1 MPRVFG
7 HGGLRLVLLSVL
19 EDGPKHG
26 YEIIVALEQ
35 RFMGMYRPSS
45 GTVYPRLAALE
56 EEGLIAGEDV
66 AGRRVY
72 RLTDAGREELQRRR
86 SELDETVLTATSAVL
101 AAMHELQ
108 AEVRSTVAAV
118 QADLGLAVADA
129 RRQTGDV
136 SGYASAA
143 ETAAREAW
151 RASENSRRLAVEEAK
166 RVRRAADEL
175 RRQAG
180 YEARVAAR
188 QAGDLARDALRDAGR
203 AAAEAAVKA
212 RAART
217 PGSRPPGDGAP
228 FRADTATAG
237 AGTADEPV
245 DTGPVGAGPAT
256 TAPLEVANGA
266 GVGGEPAATAPAP
279 AGTGTDAAGEPL
291 GSGPRESGA
300 SATDAA
306 VARARAGVDDL
317 AADVARWAG
326 EAAEQVRRH
335 LPDDA
340 QRARLWGALA
350 EARRVFLETL
360 VGDPDQGADGP
371 TGAE

>member
-1 MPRVFG
+1 MTRVFS
-7 HGGLRLVLLSVL
+7 HGGLRLVLLSLL

-26 YEIIVALEQ
+26 YELILALEE

-56 EEGLIAGEDV
+56 EEGLIAGDEV

-72 RLTDAGREELQRRR
+72 RLTEAGREELNRRR
-86 SELDETVLTATSAVL
+86 SELDETVLTATSAVV
-101 AAMHELQ
+101 AAMHDLQ

-118 QADLGLAVADA
+118 QADLGAAVADA
-129 RRQTGDV
+129 RRQAGDLGGTV
-136 SGYASAA
+136 SAA

-166 RVRRAADEL
+166 RVRRAADDL

-188 QAGDLARDALRDAGR
+188 QAGDLAREAIRDAGR
-203 AAAEAAVKA
+203 ASAEAAIKA
-212 RAART
+212 RAAWA
-217 PGSRPPGDGAP
+217 PAPPPEHGAP
-228 FRADTATAG
+228 ADAPVDAPA
-237 AGTADEPV
+237 AGTA
-245 DTGPVGAGPAT
+245 PAD
-256 TAPLEVANGA
+256 V
-266 GVGGEPAATAPAP
+266 PAAGTPADVPAAGTAPADAP
-279 AGTGTDAAGEPL
+279 VAGTGPMVPSTTDAAG
-291 GSGPRESGA
+291 GTGGGDR
-300 SATDAA
+300 A

-335 LPDDA
+335 LPDEA

-350 EARRVFLETL
+350 EAKRVFLDTL
-360 VGDPDQGADGP
+360 TGDADQGAEGP
-371 TGAE
+371 SGTE

>member
-26 YEIIVALEQ
+26 YEIIVALEE

-56 EEGLIAGEDV
+56 EEGLISGEEV
-66 AGRRVY
+66 GGRRVY
-72 RLTDAGREELQRRR
+72 RLTEAGREELTRRR
-86 SELDETVLTATSAVL
+86 AELDETVLTATSAVVT
-101 AAMHELQ
+101 AMHDLQ

-129 RRQTGDV
+129 RRQAGDLA
-136 SGYASAA
+136 GTMSAA

-151 RASENSRRLAVEEAK
+151 RASEQSRRLAVEEAK
-166 RVRRAADEL
+166 RVRRAADDL

-188 QAGDLARDALRDAGR
+188 QAGDLAREALRDAGR
-203 AAAEAAVKA
+203 AGAEAAVKA
-212 RAART
+212 RAAWSPGPRT
-217 PGSRPPGDGAP
+217 AAPAAPSDDTGAP
-228 FRADTATAG
+228 PRQPDA
-237 AGTADEPV
+237 PV
-245 DTGPVGAGPAT
+245 V
-256 TAPLEVANGA
+256 
-266 GVGGEPAATAPAP
+266 ATAPDVPDIPLPTVAP
-279 AGTGTDAAGEPL
+279 DAPRAPLAPDGGPKVRAAALVPDGVVGATRAEDTGAA
-291 GSGPRESGA
+291 RM
-300 SATDAA
+300 
-306 VARARAGVDDL
+306 RAGVDDL

-326 EAAEQVRRH
+326 EAVDQVRRH

-350 EARRVFLETL
+350 EARRVFVETL
-360 VGDPDQGADGP
+360 VGEPDQDAGGP
-371 TGAE
+371 SGTE